1 MTSQESNDLLN
12 HCLLVKISDD
22 GIRTT
27 GLSGLPEFSQ
37 SVCDPRVGLGGR
49 REGRDLDVQIFL
61 KMLVLRVRRIAQF
74 LLLKIG
80 TIICLSALS
89 KH

>member
-22 GIRTT
+22 GIRTA